1 MPDSRNGSSYDSV
14 NNGFFEIQYKENG
27 VYLTVHSP
35 VGKGKAVEVNDVISR
50 LAQKKISYDK
60 EMVEYAVQKAVNT
73 PVKIGE
79 PQEELVLDASINVNI
94 SADKMKATMVIK
106 PPDGGRMLTK
116 EEIMEI
122 LKNNGV
128 RYGINE
134 STLESVSKYPV
145 YNEIIL
151 IAEGTPP
158 TNGQNGKVEFHFD
171 LNKERKPTVLEDGR
185 VDFRELNLIE
195 SVRKGQVLCSLIPP
209 LPGAPGRTVEDTE
222 VPALNGKPA
231 VLPKGKNVEITE
243 DGQNLIAGID
253 GQVNYTDGKV
263 NVFANYEVP
272 ADVDNSTGNISFVGN
287 VIIRGN
293 VLSGFIVE
301 AGGSVEVMG
310 VVEAAVIKADGDIIL
325 RRGMQGLGKGL
336 LKSGGDII
344 AKYIEN
350 SIIEAKGDIKAEAI
364 MHSNVKCG
372 NKLELSGKRPF
383 DRRKMQ
389 GGKRNICKGYWLVS
403 CYSHRC

>member
-1 MPDSRNGSSYDSV
+1 M
-14 NNGFFEIQYKENG
+14 
-27 VYLTVHSP
+27 
-35 VGKGKAVEVNDVISR
+35 
-50 LAQKKISYDK
+50 
-60 EMVEYAVQKAVNT
+60 
-73 PVKIGE
+73 
-79 PQEELVLDASINVNI
+79 
-94 SADKMKATMVIK
+94 
-106 PPDGGRMLTK
+106 
-116 EEIMEI
+116 
-122 LKNNGV
+122 
-128 RYGINE
+128 
-134 STLESVSKYPV
+134 
-145 YNEIIL
+145 
-151 IAEGTPP
+151 
-158 TNGQNGKVEFHFD
+158 
-171 LNKERKPTVLEDGR
+171 
-185 VDFRELNLIE
+185 
-195 SVRKGQVLCSLIPP
+195 
-209 LPGAPGRTVEDTE
+209 
-222 VPALNGKPA
+222 
-231 VLPKGKNVEITE
+231 
-243 DGQNLIAGID
+243 
-253 GQVNYTDGKV
+253 
-263 NVFANYEVP
+263 
-272 ADVDNSTGNISFVGN
+272 GN